1 MTSKSAWDLM
11 TTIKPNKGCKRK
23 EREGEREKG
32 EREQAPKEPCE
43 DESITS
49 KC

>member
-1 MTSKSAWDLM
+1 MTSKSARDLM
-11 TTIKPNKGCKRK
+11 TTVKPNRAAKEKKGR
-23 EREGEREKG
+23 EREKG

-43 DESITS
+43 DRSITS